1 MLSIIPVL
9 ITAITVGMAVNY
21 LADVLPTRRKLTA
34 PFCQQCGTQLDS
46 LNYFLWPRRC
56 PNCQQ
61 RRTIRTWIV
70 EFIMVMIGIW
80 LWMQPIIEI
89 NPLLTVLLIAYF
101 MLVIVVDLEHRL
113 ILHPVSVAGGVLCIV
128 IGIQLHGFLPTIFG
142 GAAGTAIM
150 FGLYMLGR
158 VFVRYLSKTRGE
170 EVGEDAL
177 GFGDVILGGVLGL
190 LLGWPGIIAGL
201 ILAVILAG
209 IISLLY
215 LAVMFVSRR
224 DLRNLT
230 IAYGPYLVVSAFLL
244 VFVL

>member
-1 MLSIIPVL
+1 
-9 ITAITVGMAVNY
+9 
-21 LADVLPTRRKLTA
+21 
-34 PFCQQCGTQLDS
+34 
-46 LNYFLWPRRC
+46 
-56 PNCQQ
+56 
-61 RRTIRTWIV
+61 
-70 EFIMVMIGIW
+70 MVMIGIW
-80 LWMQPIIEI
+80 LWIQPIMEI

-128 IGIQLHGFLPTIFG
+128 IGIQLHGIFPTIYG

-215 LAVMFVSRR
+215 LAAMFVSRR